1 MVIAVSYKDGEI
13 FEHFGHAE
21 MFAIY
26 ETNEDQTQIVS
37 KKLVEVQETGHQAV
51 ADLMDSLSVDVVIV
65 GQIGQGARQ
74 ALAEYGIVP
83 FAGFCGDSDDAAEL
97 MMKGLLPYLTD
108 EGSCSGGCGGCGG
121 CHHDDGDEGGC
132 GCHDHDEGGCGCGC
146 H

>member
-26 ETNEDQTQIVS
+26 NTNEDQTQITE
-37 KKLVEVQETGHQAV
+37 KKLVEVKESGHQAV
-51 ADLMDSLSVDVVIV
+51 ADLMDSLGVDVVIV

-74 ALAEYGIVP
+74 ALSEYGIVP

-121 CHHDDGDEGGC
+121 CHGHGDEDGC